1 MPDWQ
6 RLVREKM
13 ARLRLAPSQ
22 QDEVVTELASHL
34 EEMYEEQ
41 RASGVAEAQAAA
53 GAMRTIGDW
62 KKLQRRVRR
71 AKGAEEIMNN
81 RTKQLWLPGMAAFWA
96 TMACE
101 AALGKLGDGAISGGH
116 FFNPLNTA
124 LSYSVWLVS
133 QLLCGALA
141 AYLSR
146 RAGGTRLTCVGAALF
161 TSAILL
167 TTMAIVITICAIGR
181 ATGLAFTTLDF
192 MLLIKPVVMVVL
204 VPSIAMLL
212 GALPFLS
219 QTDRMAVAR

>member
-6 RLVREKM
+6 RLVRGKM

-22 QDEVVTELASHL
+22 HDEVVTELASHL

-62 KKLQRRVRR
+62 KQLERGVRR
-71 AKGAEEIMNN
+71 AKEAFMNN

-146 RAGGTRLTCVGAALF
+146 RAGGTRLTRVGAALF